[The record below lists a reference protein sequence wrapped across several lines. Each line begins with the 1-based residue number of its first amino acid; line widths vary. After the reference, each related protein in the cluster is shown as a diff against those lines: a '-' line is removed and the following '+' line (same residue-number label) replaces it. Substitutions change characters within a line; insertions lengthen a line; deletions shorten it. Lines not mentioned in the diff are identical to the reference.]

1 MNRIKRSMPVT
12 VTLGRVI
19 GDEGQ
24 REDSCESRP
33 QRLERWLHFPPRMT
47 VLPYFVLSSSHPS
60 RASLTVTLTE
70 MTAQVHC
77 DWMLANLVVTSS

>member
-1 MNRIKRSMPVT
+1 MNRIKGSMPIT

-24 REDSCESRP
+24 REDNCESRP

-47 VLPYFVLSSSHPS
+47 VLPYFALSSSHPS
-60 RASLTVTLTE
+60 QASLTVTLTE

-77 DWMLANLVVTSS
+77 DWMLVNLVVKSS